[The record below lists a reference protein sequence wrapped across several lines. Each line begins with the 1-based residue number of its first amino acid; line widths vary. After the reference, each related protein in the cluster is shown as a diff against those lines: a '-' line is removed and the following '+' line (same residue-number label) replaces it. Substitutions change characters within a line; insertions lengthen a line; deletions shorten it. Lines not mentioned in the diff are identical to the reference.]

1 MTPAALYWLFAL
13 AITVHN
19 IEEGLFLPAYAGNTS
34 RLSGRVTPFAFRF
47 ALVVLTAA
55 TYVVVALAVAG
66 SHQAVQLLAGL
77 AVVMVVNAMVPHLAL
92 TVAFRRY
99 APGTGTALCIMLP
112 LSLLVIANGLAA
124 DAMNGRSLLIAA
136 VVVAVALIVAIPL
149 LFLAGRFVER
159 HVSWVS
165 ANGAA

>member
-19 IEEGLFLPAYAGNTS
+19 LEEGLFLPAYAGATS

-55 TYVVVALAVAG
+55 AYVVVALAVAG
-66 SHQAVQLLAGL
+66 SHQATQLLAGL
-77 AVVMVVNAMVPHLAL
+77 AVVMVVNAVVPHLAL

-112 LSLLVIANGLAA
+112 LSLLVIAHGLAA
-124 DAMNGRSLLIAA
+124 DAMSGRSLLIAT
-136 VVVAVALIVAIPL
+136 VVVAVVLIVVIPL
-149 LFLAGRFVER
+149 LFVAGRFVER
-159 HVSWVS
+159 YASRLS
-165 ANGAA
+165 ANGAT

>member
-55 TYVVVALAVAG
+55 AYVVVAFAVAG
-66 SHQAVQLLAGL
+66 SHHAAQLLAGI
-77 AVVMVVNAMVPHLAL
+77 AVVMIVNAVVPHLAL

-99 APGTGTALCIMLP
+99 APGTGTALCVMLP
-112 LSLLVIANGLAA
+112 LSLLVVANGLAA
-124 DAMNGRSLLIAA
+124 DIMNGRSLSVAAA
-136 VVVAVALIVAIPL
+136 VVAVVLIVAIPL

-159 HVSWVS
+159 HVPWVS
-165 ANGAA
+165 ANEAA